1 MYLTV
6 CCTARPTP
14 GPRYF
19 SVTGARVH
27 KPCQRR
33 LITDLR
39 RNILIYI
46 EFIAHGANLSR
57 IQTPCERIASVQ
69 LTRRGD
75 RLDGKLTRAQRDQA
89 GDAAGL
95 AANSRPRRQ
104 ALLEF
109 LVADGLGK
117 YIDHN
122 HTGYN

>member
-19 SVTGARVH
+19 SVTGARLH

-39 RNILIYI
+39 YNILIHI
-46 EFIAHGANLSR
+46 DFIAHGARLSR
-57 IQTPCERIASVQ
+57 IQTRCDRIASVQ

-109 LVADGLGK
+109 LVAYGLGK

-122 HTGYN
+122 DTGYN